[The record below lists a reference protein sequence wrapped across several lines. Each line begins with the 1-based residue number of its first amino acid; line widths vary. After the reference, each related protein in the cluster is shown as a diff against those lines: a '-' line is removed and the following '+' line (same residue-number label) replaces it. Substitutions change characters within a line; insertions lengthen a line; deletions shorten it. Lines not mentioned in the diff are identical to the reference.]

1 MLDSVGTV
9 AVSPLF
15 RLALSKGPESSI
27 LLHLRR
33 GAAVNGR
40 DAAGRTP
47 LMIAAALGREDIC
60 ALLLDEGAES
70 SLRDPGGL
78 TAAELA
84 TRAGYREVGHYL
96 SQVALADAVLDQR
109 AHEGLRGP
117 EPETGAAGW
126 EPEQDFQPPECKQ
139 APDES
144 VLALQAAISSHR
156 ARVHDDDWS
165 SAEISLPP
173 GSSLGQTFVLPDQ
186 AGMILAE
193 AIASGWISGRSLR
206 QAWPG
211 ATVDQLLLF
220 RLIVQETGVRIVAGR
235 IAATFLNR
243 GAVVP
248 DRQDR
253 ELAAAAIIQLEDEL
267 NNPAA
272 EERYLA
278 DIRSFSTFSRDR
290 EQRIF
295 MLLAQ
300 ARQEVAE
307 ALKGCL
313 HLFRGLETVRT
324 PGESVEEP
332 EDTDIELS
340 APDADGSPDD
350 TDLAEADD
358 GAGSWPHEALFK
370 ALEEVSADRHDPAVA
385 RLSKG
390 LEKYWA
396 ARNRAMEGGLK
407 LVPWIARRYIRRGL
421 PFDDL
426 VQEGNLGL
434 LRAAEKFDP
443 QKGAR
448 FGTYATYWIRQS
460 MLRAVD
466 DQSRIIRIPVHVAE
480 QIRKVARLR
489 ERTRAEFNREP
500 NVDEVAQKLEK
511 PPAFA
516 KRILN
521 LLVASNRSIP
531 ERLVDRTG
539 SQPDRRH
546 DAACLRRLIEGVL
559 AQLSPRSERVIRL
572 RFGLANVDE
581 HTLEEVGDLFEVTRE
596 RIRQIEAKA
605 IKILRHPNRSTALQP
620 FL

>member
-1 MLDSVGTV
+1 MLDSAGTV

-60 ALLLDEGAES
+60 GLLLDEGAEP
-70 SLRDPGGL
+70 SLRDSGGL

-96 SQVALADAVLDQR
+96 THAALADAVLDQR
-109 AHEGLRGP
+109 ANEELRDP

-126 EPEQDFQPPECKQ
+126 EPEQDFQPPETRQ

-144 VLALQAAISSHR
+144 VLALQAAISSYR
-156 ARVHDDDWS
+156 ARALDDDWS

-173 GSSLGQTFVLPDQ
+173 ASSGQTLVLPEQ

-253 ELAAAAIIQLEDEL
+253 ELAAAAISQLGDEL

-272 EERYLA
+272 ADRYLA
-278 DIRSFSTFSRDR
+278 DIRSFSTFSPDR

-295 MLLAQ
+295 MILAQ

-307 ALKGCL
+307 ALKECV
-313 HLFRGLETVRT
+313 HLLGGIETT
-324 PGESVEEP
+324 PTLDERVDEP
-332 EDTDIELS
+332 ED
-340 APDADGSPDD
+340 ADNETGTPGADVPPDD

-358 GAGSWPHEALFK
+358 GAGSWPYEALFK
-370 ALEEVSADRHDPAVA
+370 ALEEISADRHDPAVM
-385 RLSKG
+385 RLSKA

-434 LRAAEKFDP
+434 LRAAEKFNP

-480 QIRKVARLR
+480 HIRKVARLR
-489 ERTRAEFNREP
+489 QRTRAEFNREP
-500 NVDEVAQKLEK
+500 TVDEVAQKLEK
-511 PPAFA
+511 PPAIA
-516 KRILN
+516 KRLLN
-521 LLVASNRSIP
+521 LPVASSRSIP
-531 ERLVDRTG
+531 ERLVDRRVP
-539 SQPDRRH
+539 QPDRRH
-546 DAACLRRLIEGVL
+546 DAACLRRLIEGLLV
-559 AQLSPRSERVIRL
+559 QLSPRSERVIRL
-572 RFGLANVDE
+572 RFGLANADE

-605 IKILRHPNRSTALQP
+605 IRILRHPNRSRTLQP